1 MRSWV
6 MYPPRGAGQGQ
17 SPTAGKAWV
26 SHGNAVPG
34 SCRGRAWW
42 GRPRSLSP
50 DLHSRLLSFGLPGRH
65 CLSCHRCIPV
75 VTTLLSL
82 MLVSGIHAGLC
93 AVCTGPRHLWP
104 LGAKTGRWNG
114 WVEEQTTGQLEH
126 GPGAFSPR
134 TALPASSSEAPVVT
148 GVIGGMGV
156 GGWFWFPYPVNAA
169 EGPVGPHG
177 AAVGV

>member
-1 MRSWV
+1 MGSWV

-17 SPTAGKAWV
+17 SPRAGKAWV
-26 SHGNAVPG
+26 SRGNAVPG
-34 SCRGRAWW
+34 SCRGRAWR

-65 CLSCHRCIPV
+65 CLSCHRCIPA

-114 WVEEQTTGQLEH
+114 WVEEQTAGQLEH
-126 GPGAFSPR
+126 GPGPSPSFIFR
-134 TALPASSSEAPVVT
+134 GHSGDWCDWGHWGWGLVSVPISRERSGGTSGATWGSCRSVT
-148 GVIGGMGV
+148 
-156 GGWFWFPYPVNAA
+156 
-169 EGPVGPHG
+169 
-177 AAVGV
+177 